1 MCYTVDMVIYVIG
14 FIGSDR
20 MTAARAASEEYGI
33 PLYDLNAEIEE
44 RDGRSIRRM
53 VITMG
58 EHELRNKEYETL
70 TAILKECGEPVN
82 PAENEDPNLP
92 TICSRGKEAGAA
104 GAGDNPTCI
113 AANTDAAACKYSA
126 VICCGDDIILDPMS
140 ADLVRAGKVIIADD
154 PDAAESPEDA
164 AACLEA
170 MLERAVNDETTHYAF
185 LMDPDKDAVRK
196 KFMKLYEQR
205 RPLYAGFRSK

>member
-1 MCYTVDMVIYVIG
+1 MVIYVIG

-20 MTAARAASEEYGI
+20 MAAARAASEEYGI
-33 PLYDLNAEIEE
+33 PLYALYDLNAEIKE

-70 TAILKECGEPVN
+70 TAILKELGEQADPD
-82 PAENEDPNLP
+82 PAP
-92 TICSRGKEAGAA
+92 ICSRGKAPESQTATAENAAEDAA
-104 GAGDNPTCI
+104 GGSTNCS
-113 AANTDAAACKYSA
+113 YSA
-126 VICCGDDIILDPMS
+126 VICCSDDLILDPMS

-154 PDAAESPEDA
+154 PAGV
-164 AACLEA
+164 
-170 MLERAVNDETTHYAF
+170 MFERAIEQAQGPDGDRMHYAF
-185 LMDPDKDAVRK
+185 LLDPDKETARA

-205 RPLYAGFRSK
+205 RPLYEEFRK